1 MTKPTPLPLAP
12 TLDDSATEIRR
23 LVEVMAKLRGPGGC
37 PWDQAQTLESLKP
50 YLIEEAYE
58 VLDAMDA
65 GSSTD
70 HLEELGDLLLQIVFQ
85 AELAREEGRWD
96 FARVAQGISD
106 KLIHRH
112 PHVFGDASA
121 ADAAEV
127 EANWA
132 KIKAAEKGRKRGA
145 PVSAL
150 DGVPTQAPALL
161 RAERLGE
168 KASRIGFDWEG
179 IEGVRAKVDEELREL
194 DEAMESGDPA
204 AIEHELGDVLFSLV
218 NLSRHLSTPPEDAL
232 RSAIR
237 RFVGRFQKMEEQL
250 LREGHE
256 PGETV
261 PLDRLEAL
269 WAEAK
274 RREPA

>member
-1 MTKPTPLPLAP
+1 MSKPTPPPLEP
-12 TLDDSATEIRR
+12 TLDRSAAQIRR

-37 PWDQAQTLESLKP
+37 PWDREQTMQSLKP

-65 GSSTD
+65 GASDD

-85 AELAREEGRWD
+85 AEIAREEGRWD
-96 FARVAQGISD
+96 FGQVAEGIAD

-121 ADAAEV
+121 DDAAAV

-132 KIKAAEKGRKRGA
+132 QIKALEKEKKRGG
-145 PVSAL
+145 PVSIL
-150 DGVPTQAPALL
+150 DGVPRQAPALL

-168 KASRIGFDWEG
+168 KASRIGFDWEDLG
-179 IEGVRAKVDEELREL
+179 GVRGKLDEELREL
-194 DEAMESGDPA
+194 DEAVAAGDRD
-204 AIEHELGDVLFSLV
+204 AIEHELGDVLFSVV
-218 NLSRHLSTPPEDAL
+218 NLARHLDTPPEDAL
-232 RSAIR
+232 RAAIA
-237 RFVGRFQKMEEQL
+237 RFEGRFHRMEERL
-250 LREGHE
+250 RREGHG
-256 PGETV
+256 PGEQV

-269 WAEAK
+269 WQESK
-274 RREPA
+274 RGT